1 LIDYVRLLFVF
12 VGGLSLSLS
21 LVLGLGLGLPG
32 GHSRFNGVVV
42 VGRRRRS
49 TRRLL
54 LLRAAAAAMMAMG
67 GHHHTTRR
75 GGGRRPAFGWWFGW
89 CCLPVNDDSQNES
102 RNKGSFLGA
111 FLLLGTLDSV
121 GRLGGATGLHSDKYV
136 CHNQR

>member
-1 LIDYVRLLFVF
+1 M
-12 VGGLSLSLS
+12 
-21 LVLGLGLGLPG
+21 
-32 GHSRFNGVVV
+32 
-42 VGRRRRS
+42 
-49 TRRLL
+49 RRLL
-54 LLRAAAAAMMAMG
+54 LRAAAAMMAMG

-75 GGGRRPAFGWWFGW
+75 GGGRPAFGWWW

-121 GRLGGATGLHSDKYV
+121 GLLGGATGLHSDKYV